1 MGMLLSSSIRKPYN
15 TKFQGED
22 HDERIKYIFRRS
34 FITNFGWIFIT
45 GVMLFTP
52 SFMSILF
59 ASSLLQD
66 TPSLSSRTSLI
77 LILFWYLVTFGFAFQ
92 NFINWF
98 FNVYIITN
106 KKIIDM
112 DFHGMLSKNISEA
125 SLKNVEDVTSNVTGT
140 LRIAFNFGHVYI
152 QTSAKQREF
161 DFVDV
166 SNPSKVRD
174 IVADLA
180 MEIKNGS

>member
-1 MGMLLSSSIRKPYN
+1 
-15 TKFQGED
+15 
-22 HDERIKYIFRRS
+22 
-34 FITNFGWIFIT
+34 
-45 GVMLFTP
+45 
-52 SFMSILF
+52 
-59 ASSLLQD
+59 
-66 TPSLSSRTSLI
+66 
-77 LILFWYLVTFGFAFQ
+77 
-92 NFINWF
+92 
-98 FNVYIITN
+98 
-106 KKIIDM
+106 M